1 MKARDAKDQPA
12 GIRRRSKTFRRLS
25 GGLALMFALI
35 TMGFLYGA
43 LAPSPQTAS
52 ADPASTAQIAAG
64 KQIYETSCI
73 TCHGVNLQGVL
84 DRGPSLIG
92 VGQAAVYFQVSTGRM
107 PADANGAQM
116 PRKQPVFNDTQ
127 IDALGAFV
135 QSNGGG
141 PEVPGG
147 NLQDVANVAKGG
159 ELYRLNCA
167 SCHNFTGEGGA
178 LSQGKYAP
186 NLRDATDSADLRG
199 HAVRPGEHAEV
210 LGRPADVRREAGDCG
225 IRPEQQGQRG
235 ARRVRPRRLRSGPRR
250 PGGLPGRHGRDR
262 GADAVDGS
270 EGVSEHRSEARV
282 RSGANQTMSACA
294 KSQDSE

>member
-1 MKARDAKDQPA
+1 MKARNAKDQPA

-43 LAPSPQTAS
+43 LAPSPQAAS
-52 ADPASTAQIAAG
+52 ADPASTVQIAAG

-186 NLRDATDSADLRG
+186 NLRDATDSQIYAAMLSGPENMPRFSDGQLTSDEKRAIVAFVQNNKASVAPGGYDLG
-199 HAVRPGEHAEV
+199 GF
-210 LGRPADVRREAGDCG
+210 GPA
-225 IRPEQQGQRG
+225 PEGLVAFLVGMGAIVALTLWMG
-235 ARRVRPRRLRSGPRR
+235 AR
-250 PGGLPGRHGRDR
+250 
-262 GADAVDGS
+262 A
-270 EGVSEHRSEARV
+270 
-282 RSGANQTMSACA
+282 
-294 KSQDSE
+294 